1 MQSTG
6 FARRLLA
13 AALIAGVTTLAACGN
28 GGYQR
33 GIFTGYVVDAT
44 EDEITA
50 KIGKPDQVD
59 NSSPDAPRWIYN
71 KKTFDP
77 DNMNQADQKTIVV
90 MKKDPATGK
99 LKGAEVSFQ

>member
-1 MQSTG
+1 MT
-6 FARRLLA
+6 RRLLA
-13 AALIAGVTTLAACGN
+13 VALIAGMTTLAACGQ

-44 EDEITA
+44 EDEITG

-59 NSSPDAPRWIYN
+59 NSIPDAPRWVYT

-90 MKKDPATGK
+90 LKKDPATGK
-99 LKGAEVSFQ
+99 FKGAEVIFQ

>member
-1 MQSTG
+1 MNP
-6 FARRLLA
+6 RLKRIAL
-13 AALIAGVTTLAACGN
+13 LIALPLVLAACS

-44 EDEITA
+44 EEEITG

-59 NSSPDAPRWIYN
+59 NSNPNAPRWTYN

-77 DNMNQADQKTIVV
+77 DNMNRTDEKTIVV
-90 MKKDPATGK
+90 LKRDPKSGK
-99 LKGAEVSFQ
+99 LVGAEVQYL